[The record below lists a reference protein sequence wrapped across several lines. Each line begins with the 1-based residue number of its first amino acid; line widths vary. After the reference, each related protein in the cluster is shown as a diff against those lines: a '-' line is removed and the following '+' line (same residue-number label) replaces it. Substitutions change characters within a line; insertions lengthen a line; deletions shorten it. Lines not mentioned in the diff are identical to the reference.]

1 MDLFNINLVYSLFCF
16 YFSTIIGIAGL
27 DHSIGTILTPFCLFI
42 SGCLF
47 MIEIHFLKLYPK
59 DKKGD

>member
-1 MDLFNINLVYSLFCF
+1 MDLFNINLIYSISCF

-27 DHSIGTILTPFCLFI
+27 DHSTGTILTPFCLFI

-47 MIEIHFLKLYPK
+47 MIGIHFLKLYLK